1 MKVFY
6 SVAAILAAGVLS
18 GCETGGAIT
27 TPPGPDTELT
37 CDTGTQSCATRYAI
51 KADACLRL
59 AQDEIRAG
67 RASGAEA
74 VRRATCARQNF
85 ATALETLPDGQ
96 GSVGAGNLAA
106 LRVTRQT
113 ATTASAG
120 RSANDALDQAA
131 TAYLAKHPALNA
143 GAFYQ
148 GDVALYRS
156 LRAGSADCGR
166 LTTASQLAMAA
177 AARQNPPRVP
187 SLASAIA
194 TLQSQASAAA
204 AQAGCVS

>member
-1 MKVFY
+1 MKVFNT
-6 SVAAILAAGVLS
+6 VAAILAASVLS

-37 CDTGTQSCATRYAI
+37 CDASAQACATRHAI

-59 AQDEIRAG
+59 AQDEVRAG

-74 VRRATCARQNF
+74 VRRASCARQNF
-85 ATALETLPDGQ
+85 STALGTLPDAQ

-113 ATTASAG
+113 ATTTSAG
-120 RSANDALDQAA
+120 RAANDALDQAA
-131 TAYLAKHPALNA
+131 TAYLAKHPGLNA
-143 GAFYQ
+143 GAYYQ
-148 GDVALYRS
+148 GDAALYQA
-156 LRAGSADCGR
+156 LRATSRDCGR
-166 LTTASQLAMAA
+166 LTMASQLAMAA
-177 AARQNPPRVP
+177 EARQNPPRVP

-194 TLQSQASAAA
+194 TLQTQASQAA